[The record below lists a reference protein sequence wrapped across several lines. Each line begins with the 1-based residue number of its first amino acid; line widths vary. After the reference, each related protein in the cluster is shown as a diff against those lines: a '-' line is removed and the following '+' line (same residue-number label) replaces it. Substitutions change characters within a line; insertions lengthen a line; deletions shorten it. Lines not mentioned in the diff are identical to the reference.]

1 LQRTSRRETALIAGL
16 LLGALLL
23 RTATVV
29 VQFDKL
35 AVDRDGYLGI
45 AHSLADGNGYS
56 SAPHNSGEPQ
66 PTAYRPPLYP
76 LVLAGIFRLS
86 ADEVG
91 IAALQILLGT
101 LTVLLT
107 FLAGRR
113 LGLGRAAY
121 FAAGL
126 VACDPLLLQYS
137 ALPMTE
143 TLCTFLVTLLLTML
157 VHSLHPT
164 GDHESSSDSELSA
177 AGNPSQLN
185 LTLIG
190 GLFGLCLLCR
200 PTIAVFG
207 LFGLLWWLAIDV
219 RNRSIPPLNLWPVAL
234 AAAVVVAPWMI
245 RNQLVI
251 GRPTPATTHGG
262 YTLLLGNN
270 PVFYHE
276 VVEQPWGTV
285 WDTAAEDHAQA
296 FWLTGVEAALDEDL
310 GDRANDEPSRDR
322 WMYRRACRNIAD
334 EPGLFLRACGLR
346 FVRFWNVI
354 PLGPAREAVPPLI
367 VACVGLFYAL
377 ELFAFLLGTITLMR
391 KRSSSWCCLLLV
403 IAAFSLVHLFFW
415 SNMRMRAP
423 VIPAIALIAMQG
435 VGVWV
440 DWGRYL
446 RQKISGRCGAT

>member
-1 LQRTSRRETALIAGL
+1 MLIAGL
-16 LLGALLL
+16 LLGAFLL

-45 AHSLADGNGYS
+45 AHRLADGHGYS
-56 SAPHNSGEPQ
+56 LPPTKTDDYL

-76 LVLAGIFRLS
+76 LVLTGIYCLS
-86 ADEVG
+86 AGEVG
-91 IAALQILLGT
+91 IAALQILLGM

-107 FLAGRR
+107 YLAGRR
-113 LGLGRAAY
+113 LGLERAAY

-126 VACDPLLLQYS
+126 VACDPLLLQYT

-143 TLCTFLVTLLLTML
+143 TLCTFLVALLLTM
-157 VHSLHPT
+157 VVYSLRPAHDS
-164 GDHESSSDSELSA
+164 GSSRDGELSTV
-177 AGNPSQLN
+177 GNRSRSSLS
-185 LTLIG
+185 LIG

-207 LFGLLWWLAIDV
+207 LFGLLWWLAIGV

-276 VVEQPWGTV
+276 VIAQPWGTV
-285 WDTAAEDHAQA
+285 WDTAARNRTQTT
-296 FWLTGVEAALDEDL
+296 WLGGVEAELHEDL
-310 GDRANDEPSRDR
+310 GDSANDEPSRDR
-322 WMYRRACRNIAD
+322 WMYRRAFQNIAD

-346 FVRFWNVI
+346 IVRFWNVI
-354 PLGPAREAVPPLI
+354 PLGPAREAIPQLV
-367 VACVGLFYAL
+367 VWCVGLLYTFEML
-377 ELFAFLLGTITLMR
+377 AFLVGTIA
-391 KRSSSWCCLLLV
+391 LLRRQRAGWLPLFLV

-423 VIPAIALIAMQG
+423 VIPAIALIAAAG
-435 VGVWV
+435 LCSLTSG
-440 DWGRYL
+440 L
-446 RQKISGRCGAT
+446 RERHTADILTRANVT

>member
-1 LQRTSRRETALIAGL
+1 MLIAGL
-16 LLGALLL
+16 LLGAFLL

-45 AHSLADGNGYS
+45 AHRLADGHGYS
-56 SAPHNSGEPQ
+56 LPPTEVGEYS

-76 LVLAGIFRLS
+76 LVLAGFFCLS

-107 FLAGRR
+107 YLAGLR

-121 FAAGL
+121 LAAGF
-126 VACDPLLLQYS
+126 VACDPLLLQYT

-143 TLCTFLVTLLLTML
+143 TLCTFLVMLLLTML
-157 VHSLHPT
+157 VYSLHPAH
-164 GDHESSSDSELSA
+164 DHESSRDGELSTV
-177 AGNPSQLN
+177 GNQSRLS
-185 LTLIG
+185 LSLIG

-207 LFGLLWWLAIDV
+207 LFGLLWWLAIGV

-234 AAAVVVAPWMI
+234 AAVVVVSPWMI

-276 VVEQPWGTV
+276 VVAQPWGTV
-285 WDTAAEDHAQA
+285 WDTASENRTQA
-296 FWLTGVEAALDEDL
+296 AWLRGVEAELL
-310 GDRANDEPSRDR
+310 SDRVSNEPSRDR
-322 WMYRRACRNIAD
+322 WMYRRAFQNIGN
-334 EPGLFLRACGLR
+334 EPGLFLRACGVR

-354 PLGPAREAVPPLI
+354 PLGPARDAIPQLVVWCI
-367 VACVGLFYAL
+367 GLFYTIEIL
-377 ELFAFLLGTITLMR
+377 AFLTGIIALLRRQQAGWFPLFLM
-391 KRSSSWCCLLLV
+391 
-403 IAAFSLVHLFFW
+403 IAAFCLVHLFFW

-423 VIPAIALIAMQG
+423 VIPAITLIAAAG
-435 VGVWV
+435 LCVLTSG
-440 DWGRYL
+440 L
-446 RQKISGRCGAT
+446 RERRTANILTSRHLA